1 MRFFV
6 SGEFSGFTLN
16 YEENLFGGIQIW
28 AFFGFWSV
36 VHGRVL
42 RRGDHLCVNWGLGEI
57 FGVLSC
63 KWGDLRGEVLGKS
76 GLRDEGRGTHKGSSL
91 RLKPLS
97 TTYWAL

>member
-36 VHGRVL
+36 VHARLL
-42 RRGDHLCVNWGLGEI
+42 RRGDTSCWLGGI

-76 GLRDEGRGTHKGSSL
+76 GLRDEG
-91 RLKPLS
+91 
-97 TTYWAL
+97 